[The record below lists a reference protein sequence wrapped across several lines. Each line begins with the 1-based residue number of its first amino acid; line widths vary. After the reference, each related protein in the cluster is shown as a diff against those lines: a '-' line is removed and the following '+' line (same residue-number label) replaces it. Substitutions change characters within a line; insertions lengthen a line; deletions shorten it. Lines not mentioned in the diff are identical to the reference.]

1 MLLCFLQSSLPTGC
15 CVNVHPRPAQN
26 DEFPGRLLLL
36 NSRVAAPV
44 VGRTPSLMWCQ
55 SGRRSGIFQPQPF
68 PPGSALNG
76 WSQGVVVKRRFTGS
90 NYGGFGGRK
99 REISR
104 AAPPLWSSVCVFF
117 HYMLF
122 YTGFYVISSILV
134 LVMIWKKQTTVVH
147 GASPPKKRNDVF
159 TWTTLRPRKLPNLTM
174 HQPRKKREEECTTIF
189 SRWGEP
195 TK

>member
-1 MLLCFLQSSLPTGC
+1 MLLCFLQSSLPTGVVWTSRPTRPKRQSFRAAFYYSTPGLQRQSSDGLLHWC
-15 CVNVHPRPAQN
+15 DVNPGGGQ
-26 DEFPGRLLLL
+26 EF
-36 NSRVAAPV
+36 S
-44 VGRTPSLMWCQ
+44 T
-55 SGRRSGIFQPQPF
+55 QPF

-122 YTGFYVISSILV
+122 YTSFYVISSILV